1 MEFRHAVS
9 VCRSAAAATRPS
21 LASTRPSPSSILLV
35 QRQPFTTN
43 NNKQQL
49 EAAAAA
55 PRPQSPPPA
64 VNPNSSLFRVAQLQA
79 SLNKNPSAMPPR
91 PPPIRKSNML
101 DDGGQR
107 KRTPSWATPHNN
119 AGTLFRNTRLT
130 GRAPTGGSSA
140 PGGSGSLF
148 NLPTQISSDMERATT
163 STTTTNTSPSLSTWN
178 EEEFLPK
185 HYDVAEPELRL
196 RPSTGRTVHVRG
208 NVDLARGFRLLQRAV
223 TQNKIKRDE
232 RMARAYERPGLK
244 RKRLKSERWAARFKF
259 AFKST
264 IARAMEL
271 KGQGW

>member
-1 MEFRHAVS
+1 
-9 VCRSAAAATRPS
+9 
-21 LASTRPSPSSILLV
+21 
-35 QRQPFTTN
+35 
-43 NNKQQL
+43 
-49 EAAAAA
+49 
-55 PRPQSPPPA
+55 
-64 VNPNSSLFRVAQLQA
+64 
-79 SLNKNPSAMPPR
+79 
-91 PPPIRKSNML
+91 ML

-107 KRTPSWATPHNN
+107 KRSPSWATPQNN
-119 AGTLFRNTRLT
+119 GTTLFRNTRLT
-130 GRAPTGGSSA
+130 GRAPTTNSSA

-148 NLPTQISSDMERATT
+148 NLPTQITSDMERATT
-163 STTTTNTSPSLSTWN
+163 TTTTDSTTARGIPMSTWN

-185 HYDVAEPELRL
+185 HYDVTEPELRL

-208 NVDLARGFRLLQRAV
+208 NVDLARGFRLLHRAV

-244 RKRLKSERWAARFKF
+244 RKRLKSERWAARFKY